1 MTTNYVKKLFQA
13 MITRVSQHQ
22 NQPSG
27 QRPSVSQ
34 GSASAQSSAQNNMP
48 ALNASNLQ
56 QLQQQEEAI
65 QRARRASSQT
75 AVSATSA
82 VPPAPFGA
90 PSPQGVPHVYGPG
103 SMPPQELKLPPPK
116 KRKQSHAGPTTGT
129 AGIKSPAAK
138 HTAADAKMAATAMV
152 GPFKCSVP
160 QCQHHYQG
168 FATQNALDK
177 HVEETHKVEESIED
191 PLQFALD
198 SFRNLVKEEDKASPE
213 SQAPKKSAGSAT
225 DTPQVPPKV
234 GIPSPSMKQEAG
246 TTPVTAG
253 ATPVTR
259 VFSQFG
265 AKPTSPASNQTPR
278 GPSAKVPLSTTK
290 PSGNK
295 DGKKEASKAT
305 EQMPSLESA
314 TEDPWT
320 SSAVSLEAIQDTF
333 MDFGDDSGFGF
344 GPMDEFINADMFA
357 NTQSK
362 DTPDS
367 VETAIVT
374 QTPKDNDLPK
384 VGDLAS
390 KGAEG
395 LEDNWIPM
403 DWINFPGRLEDG
415 PLLNESWEDIDWDTL
430 DRSSGSMTVDDSGI
444 AICAM

>member
-1 MTTNYVKKLFQA
+1 MSTNYVKKLFQA

-34 GSASAQSSAQNNMP
+34 GSTNIQSSTQNNMP

-116 KRKQSHAGPTTGT
+116 KRKQSHAGPITGT
-129 AGIKSPAAK
+129 AGTKSPAAK
-138 HTAADAKMAATAMV
+138 QTATDAKMTATAMV

-213 SQAPKKSAGSAT
+213 SQALKKSAGSAM

-234 GIPSPSMKQEAG
+234 GVPSPPMKQEAG
-246 TTPVTAG
+246 TTPITAG
-253 ATPVTR
+253 ATPVAR

-278 GPSAKVPLSTTK
+278 GPSVKVPLSTAK
-290 PSGNK
+290 PSGSK
-295 DGKKEASKAT
+295 DGKKEAGKAT
-305 EQMPSLESA
+305 EQMPSLEPT

-395 LEDNWIPM
+395 LEGNWIPM
-403 DWINFPGRLEDG
+403 DWINLPGRFDDG

-430 DRSSGSMTVDDSGI
+430 DRSNMNVDDSGI